1 MTLFEGIERPSGV
14 PTKHGVDM
22 LALPTLLL
30 AVLPQANAADVERSI
45 TTRPTRLIW
54 PAVDLRY
61 EQKMGDKLSLFGETT
76 LGRYNPL
83 LVRIV
88 SGLADAGGAEFKMNT
103 YGVGAGT
110 NYYFKSFDRGW
121 YGGGSLGYDYGTYEL
136 SSSGESAEG
145 KYQTLTVAPHI
156 GYKRV
161 TEAGFTFAWELGAG
175 YGIVF
180 GNEATSGNTT
190 AESPAS
196 SGLAWTGGLFL
207 GWSF

>member
-1 MTLFEGIERPSGV
+1 
-14 PTKHGVDM
+14 M
-22 LALPTLLL
+22 LALTTLLL

-83 LVRIV
+83 GVRIL
-88 SGLADAGGAEFKMNT
+88 SAIASTAGVEYQSNT
-103 YGVGAGT
+103 YRGAAGA
-110 NYYFKSFDRGW
+110 NYYFKDFDRGW
-121 YGGGSLGYDYGTYEL
+121 YGGGSLGYDFTTYEL
-136 SSSGESAEG
+136 GASGESAEG

-161 TEAGFTFAWELGAG
+161 TDAGFTFAWELGAG
-175 YGIVF
+175 YGLAF
-180 GNEATSGNTT
+180 GNEVTSGNTT
-190 AESPAS
+190 AESPAK
-196 SGLAWTGGLFL
+196 SGVAFTGGLFL